1 MGIQIGQK
9 LGQYQILSLLGEGGM
24 ATVYRAQQDN
34 VGRQVAIKVINADYA
49 ADPSFRSRFEREART
64 IAALSHPHILKLFD
78 YGQQDDTAYLVMELM
93 SGGSLNEVLEK
104 GRLPL
109 RQISKFLNQISG
121 ALDYAHAQGVVHR
134 DLKPHNVLLDS
145 TGNAFLTDFGL
156 ARILS
161 GKSQMTQ
168 SGILI
173 GTVGYMSPEQWRGE
187 PATPASDIYS
197 LGIMTFEMVAGKRP
211 FDLDSTHGMMYAH
224 LTTPPPM
231 EILPDDVPLN
241 MKRILDYALA
251 KQARDRYQTAG
262 ALATDFQNVLD
273 DKPLATQ
280 TLNRPSTS
288 LSAMDIRLIE
298 ISSDANNAAPAPAP
312 VPVANP
318 APTVPIRSST
328 GVILGIIS
336 AVSLTILAVTALIFL
351 VMNLRPGVTTPT
363 ATPAVSVGNGN
374 PGSPPPNPSRP
385 PPTLPNVSDLNDA
398 NPPEPVGVGEQMI
411 IVARLDTANA
421 QQPLV
426 TSQFVQNLRDNLE
439 SVSYSKIRIRELRHP
454 FFNDEDAIRYA
465 RQYHAAVIVWGVSD
479 SQRTNINIQLGDYS
493 VYGSGKFPEN
503 TLRRLTDIRIQSG
516 FDPNS
521 PALKSYVLNVMKL
534 GYMGGEDGYRML
546 VTQALGLRNPSKEP
560 PALNAS
566 TPANNLAVADALANM
581 GAYDKA
587 MAAVDGMIQRETTNP
602 LLYLYRSTYVRRLR
616 HDDQSEKNAASDIE
630 SARRVGPDGWLGPD
644 IAALTLEANANN
656 LDQMIDLCTKLI
668 KAKPDDWFFL
678 SNRATAYLLVGKR
691 DLAKQDIDRAISF
704 KPASSYPYM
713 LSIAILIREGNIK
726 EAQQTGV
733 EVLRT
738 FSDTGFTQELSQAAY
753 GDTIGVIGLFQS
765 AAVANFIGQY
775 DEAIRKI
782 DQGLAVLPNMPYV
795 NLLKG
800 MAYCNLDKPAEAE
813 AAYSAEIK
821 LAPTDYILYAFRAA
835 VRRSQG
841 KIAEADADALEAAK
855 EPRPEARL
863 LFSQIVEG
871 KFTCK
876 MLNRPQK

>member
-109 RQISKFLNQISG
+109 RQISKFLNQISD

-224 LTTPPPM
+224 LTTPPPT
-231 EILPDDVPLN
+231 EILPDDVPSN

-280 TLNRPSTS
+280 TLNRPSSS

-298 ISSDANNAAPAPAP
+298 ISSDASNVAPAP
-312 VPVANP
+312 VPVAPP
-318 APTVPIRSST
+318 APTVPIRANP
-328 GVILGIIS
+328 GIILGIVS

-374 PGSPPPNPSRP
+374 PTRPPTPDDSRP
-385 PPTLPNVSDLNDA
+385 PPTLPGAVSNANDA
-398 NPPEPVGVGEQMI
+398 NPPQPVGAGEQMI
-411 IVARLDTANA
+411 LVARLDAANA
-421 QQPLV
+421 QSPLITPQV
-426 TSQFVQNLRDNLE
+426 VQNLRENLE
-439 SVSYSKIRIRELRHP
+439 SVTYSKIRVRDVRYP
-454 FFNDEDAIRYA
+454 FFNDEDAIRFA
-465 RQYHAAVIVWGVSD
+465 QQYHAAVIIWGVSD
-479 SQRTNINIQLGDYS
+479 QSRTNINIQLGDYAA
-493 VYGSGKFPEN
+493 YGNGKFPESAI
-503 TLRRLTDIRIQSG
+503 RRLTDVRIQAN

-521 PALKSYVLNVMKL
+521 LNLKSYILNIMKL
-534 GYMGGEDGYRML
+534 GYMASEDGYHMM

-560 PALNAS
+560 PALSAS
-566 TPANNLAVADALANM
+566 TPANSLAVAEALANM
-581 GAYDKA
+581 GSYDKA
-587 MAAVDGMIQRETTNP
+587 MVAIDGMIQRETTNP
-602 LLYLYRSTYVRRLR
+602 LLYLYRSTYVRHLR
-616 HDDQSEKNAASDIE
+616 RDDQSEKNAANDIE
-630 SARRVGPDGWLGPD
+630 SARRVGPEGWIGPD
-644 IAALTLEANANN
+644 ISALTLEANANN
-656 LDQMIDLCTKLI
+656 LDRMIDLCTRLI
-668 KAKPDDWFFL
+668 KAKPDDWFLL
-678 SNRATAYLLVGKR
+678 SNRATAYLLAGNR
-691 DLAKQDIDRAISF
+691 DLAKKDIDRAISF

-726 EAQQTGV
+726 EAQQAGA

-738 FSDTGFTQELSQAAY
+738 FSDTGFTQELSQAVY
-753 GDTIGVIGLFQS
+753 GDTVGVIGLFQS

-775 DEAIRKI
+775 EEAIRKI

-821 LAPTDYILYAFRAA
+821 LAPTDYILYAFRSA

-841 KIAEADADALEAAK
+841 KTTEADADALEAAK
-855 EPRPEARL
+855 VDRPESRL
-863 LFSQIVEG
+863 VFAQIAEG
-871 KFTCK
+871 KLTCK
-876 MLNRPQK
+876 TLNRPQK